1 MAFIFFT
8 IIGALIAYL
17 LFDYFTNYQR
27 NQQFERITIG
37 FEPTQLEQE
46 EAGTNLAIININRI
60 KALTEQSPILTK
72 LSLNLQRAGI
82 VINVLLA
89 FLLIVI
95 ISSIIATAAYMWSD
109 KWWTLPLAWIST
121 YLLQWNTI
129 KFFSTQKQKKHDNQ
143 LSTLISTFL
152 TTMRSGGTP
161 MQALTTT
168 AINGPQPIAGSIQ
181 NILDNL
187 QLGRNPNAVWKEWAD
202 YWDTKHARLLATG
215 IRLKWETGG
224 EMTKMIEHIQDTF
237 EFSKRIEL
245 RVESVTALTKLS
257 AIVLSFITPG
267 MFLLLYFKRPDLM
280 DNMFADETGV
290 KLLYTS
296 AGLVILGFFWMR
308 KLGKLKG

>member
-1 MAFIFFT
+1 MAFILLL
-8 IIGALIAYL
+8 IIGALVAYL
-17 LFDYFTNYQR
+17 LYDYFVNYQR

-37 FEPTQLEQE
+37 FEPTQFEEEQT
-46 EAGTNLAIININRI
+46 GTSLAIINVNRI
-60 KALTEQSPILTK
+60 KALTEESPILKK

-82 VINVLLA
+82 IINVLTA

-95 ISSIIATAAYMWSD
+95 VSSIIATAAYMWSD
-109 KWWTLPLAWIST
+109 KWWTLPLAGISSF
-121 YLLQWNTI
+121 LLQWNTI

-181 NILDNL
+181 GILDNL
-187 QLGRNPNAVWKEWAD
+187 QLGRSPNMVWKEWAD
-202 YWDTKHARLLATG
+202 YWDTKHTRLIATG

-224 EMTKMIEHIQDTF
+224 EMTRMIEHIQETF

-245 RVESVTALTKLS
+245 RVDSVTALTKLS
-257 AIVLSFITPG
+257 AVVLSLITPG
-267 MFLLLYFKRPDLM
+267 MGLLLYFKRPDLM
-280 DNMFADETGV
+280 NNMIEDELGLQ
-290 KLLYTS
+290 LLYVA
-296 AGLVILGFFWMR
+296 AGLVVLGFFWMR